1 MFAAAEMV
9 RFMGI
14 CVSYNEIENAKKLL
28 ESV

>member
-1 MFAAAEMV
+1 MFAATEMV
-9 RFMGI
+9 RFMDI